1 MLQHDE
7 GTIPLDDKE
16 LLKVIQTRVGSL
28 ERKIQQL
35 SEEIPEEE
43 MEQMINAAKQ
53 FNLLMDVSASDK
65 SEL

>member
-7 GTIPLDDKE
+7 GTIPLDKE